1 MTPKASSE
9 HGGLAALLPA
19 LALLLVSALGIGAMT
34 YGNPA
39 PDAQMAVVGP
49 PWWTQDQ
56 MVSLI
61 AAAGGRVIAGGT
73 LPNIIIVRRAPE
85 GERAP
90 DEPEDLSAALYAAG
104 AWLVL
109 DAPGT
114 RSCLGLAENNGRE
127 AAS

>member
-19 LALLLVSALGIGAMT
+19 LALLLVSALGIGALA

-49 PWWTQDQ
+49 PWWKEER

-61 AAAGGRVIAGGT
+61 AAAGGRVVAGGT
-73 LPNIIIVRRAPE
+73 LPNIIIVRRAPD
-85 GERAP
+85 GERGR
-90 DEPEDLSAALYAAG
+90 DEPADLAAALYAAG

-109 DAPGT
+109 EAPRT
-114 RSCLGLAENNGRE
+114 QSCRGLAGKDKG
-127 AAS
+127 AV